1 MNGKL
6 SVQDNGSYSLNL
18 DKLIKRM
25 SFIIQVNICKGQIRL
40 ILELNYMGIQNEHI
54 NLTMFMGISFNLG

>member
-1 MNGKL
+1 
-6 SVQDNGSYSLNL
+6 
-18 DKLIKRM
+18 M

-54 NLTMFMGISFNLG
+54 NLTMFMGDIV